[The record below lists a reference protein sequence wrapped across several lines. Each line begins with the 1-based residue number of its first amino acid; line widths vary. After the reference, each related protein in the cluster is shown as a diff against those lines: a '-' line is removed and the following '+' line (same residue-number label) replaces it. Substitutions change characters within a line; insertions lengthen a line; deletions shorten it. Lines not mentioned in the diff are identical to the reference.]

1 VAFKHSSNIV
11 VGGRLKE
18 KIKGRP
24 SKETKE
30 TKDYPPLYL
39 LLI

>member
-1 VAFKHSSNIV
+1 VAFKHSLNII

-24 SKETKE
+24 SKETK
-30 TKDYPPLYL
+30 DYPPLYL